1 MRYRK
6 TWPIAA
12 AALGGLL
19 ILIAVSLLATARKAE
34 AIYAELDE
42 LNRHHREIESTLRR
56 LRSDVHLSGIFIRD
70 YLLDPTRERAPEYR
84 ARLTELR
91 TSHAAAGQGAQF
103 SDRGE
108 GKVHVDSLAAKV
120 DDYWETFEPLFGW
133 NVLQKLLNSAS
144 FLRRE
149 VLPRRDAVLDITHE
163 IEQLNDANLATQR
176 AGVTRQQDAFRNDLR
191 RLLWQSMLV
200 GIAVSLAAVLRLRV
214 AEQRSEQQR
223 GRAEQAEEHMRQLS
237 HGLVSTQEEE
247 RRKLSR
253 ELHDHVGQMLT
264 ALRMALGRAERVPS
278 PLPRSVALADARD
291 LAEELLQT
299 VRDLSLGLR
308 PSMLDD
314 FGLGPALEWLV
325 RDHQRR
331 SGIDVRLTVAGPVS
345 GLADATRTCIYRVVQ
360 EALTNCARHASATR
374 IDVDVRYADR
384 DVQVVVRDD
393 GCGMKAG
400 SRTRGLGLIGIEERA
415 RELGGHLDVTSAP
428 DRGTTLTV
436 RLPVPPATEEVP
448 GAAAAG

>member
-91 TSHAAAGQGAQF
+91 TSHAAAVGELRTLT
-103 SDRGE
+103 RGE

-393 GCGMKAG
+393 GSGMKAG

-436 RLPVPPATEEVP
+436 RVPVPPATEEVP

>member
-6 TWPIAA
+6 TRPIAA

-91 TSHAAAGQGAQF
+91 TSHAAAVGELRTLT
-103 SDRGE
+103 RGE

>member
-1 MRYRK
+1 
-6 TWPIAA
+6 
-12 AALGGLL
+12 
-19 ILIAVSLLATARKAE
+19 
-34 AIYAELDE
+34 
-42 LNRHHREIESTLRR
+42 
-56 LRSDVHLSGIFIRD
+56 
-70 YLLDPTRERAPEYR
+70 
-84 ARLTELR
+84 
-91 TSHAAAGQGAQF
+91 
-103 SDRGE
+103 
-108 GKVHVDSLAAKV
+108 
-120 DDYWETFEPLFGW
+120 
-133 NVLQKLLNSAS
+133 
-144 FLRRE
+144 
-149 VLPRRDAVLDITHE
+149 
-163 IEQLNDANLATQR
+163 
-176 AGVTRQQDAFRNDLR
+176 
-191 RLLWQSMLV
+191 
-200 GIAVSLAAVLRLRV
+200 
-214 AEQRSEQQR
+214 
-223 GRAEQAEEHMRQLS
+223 MRQLS